1 MHRDVSVESHL
12 EALLQR
18 CRAAGLNVTP
28 QRIAIYRAVLEAEDH
43 PTPELLY
50 QRVRPSMPS
59 LSLATIYKVLD
70 ALAKLGMVK
79 EVDVSG
85 DSRRYDANLDQHHH
99 LICSRCKKVNDLYD
113 ERFDTIALPKRLQG
127 FTAQSLSVQVFG
139 LCSTCAQNEAT

>member
-1 MHRDVSVESHL
+1 MHREVSVESHL
-12 EALLQR
+12 EALLHR

-127 FTAQSLSVQVFG
+127 FTAKSLSVQIFG
-139 LCSTCAQNEAT
+139 LCSTCAQTEAT

>member
-12 EALLQR
+12 EALLHR

-28 QRIAIYRAVLEAEDH
+28 QRIAIYRAVLEADDH

-85 DSRRYDANLDQHHH
+85 DSKRYDANLDQHHH

-127 FTAQSLSVQVFG
+127 FVAQSLAVQVFG
-139 LCSTCAQNEAT
+139 LCSTCVQKEAR

>member
-1 MHRDVSVESHL
+1 MHREVSVESHL
-12 EALLQR
+12 EALLRR

-28 QRIAIYRAVLEAEDH
+28 QRLAIYRAVLEAEDH

-79 EVDVSG
+79 EVHVSG

-99 LICSRCKKVNDLYD
+99 LICSRCKRVNDLYD

-127 FTAQSLSVQVFG
+127 FVAQSLAVQVFG
-139 LCSTCAQNEAT
+139 LCSTCAQKETR